1 MNLSFFIARR
11 YFASKKS
18 TNFINIISGISVIG
32 VAVGTAALI
41 IVLSVFNGFEG
52 LVVSLYNSFD
62 PNIKITAQQGKTFL
76 PEQLPKSRILHIPGV
91 RFYSETLEDNALL
104 KYRDKQYIATIKG
117 VDSVFTVMKPLQD
130 QITDGEMLLQKGD
143 TDFAVIGQGV
153 RYFLSVNLDDA
164 FSSLSVFV
172 PKRGRQMELNPED
185 AFIRKSIVPAGV
197 FSIQQDFDSKYVLVP
212 IRFARALYQYEKEV
226 SAIEIG
232 LSQDADMEVVQKEV
246 EKLVG
251 PGFVVQNRFQQHE
264 LLYKIMKSEKW
275 AVFLIL
281 SFILLIATF
290 NIVGSLTMLIIEKK
304 KDIAILHALG
314 ADVPLVRRIFL
325 LEGSLISLIGA
336 LAGLLAGFLICLLQ
350 QRFGIIKLQG
360 SGSFVIDA
368 YPVHMQGLDFV
379 YVLVTVLFIGLLAA
393 WLPAGQLTKK
403 LLKGRINQ

>member
-1 MNLSFFIARR
+1 M
-11 YFASKKS
+11 
-18 TNFINIISGISVIG
+18 
-32 VAVGTAALI
+32 
-41 IVLSVFNGFEG
+41 
-52 LVVSLYNSFD
+52 
-62 PNIKITAQQGKTFL
+62 
-76 PEQLPKSRILHIPGV
+76 
-91 RFYSETLEDNALL
+91 L

-117 VDSVFTVMKPLQD
+117 VDSVFTAMKPLQD

-153 RYFLSVNLDDA
+153 RYFLSVNLDDL
-164 FSSLSVFV
+164 FSSISVFV

-403 LLKGRINQ
+403 LLNGRINQ